1 MLDDISGVKGGWEK
15 VESGLKKMFVKEVV
29 GKLVVMQHFL
39 FGGVV
44 PAVEGMSVEDA
55 HVEEEGD
62 YLGHDGHEHG
72 EEEGEEGKGW
82 GDCCG
87 IKVPSNAGA
96 VGEMRKRMGTE
107 GLRRLPF
114 D

>member
-1 MLDDISGVKGGWEK
+1 MLDDISGVKQGWAKIYGGM
-15 VESGLKKMFVKEVV
+15 KKMFLSEVL

-39 FGGVV
+39 FGGLV
-44 PAVEGMSVEDA
+44 PAVEGMSDERDGADMPAAPPPGHQAHAHAHAADA
-55 HVEEEGD
+55 
-62 YLGHDGHEHG
+62 
-72 EEEGEEGKGW
+72 W

-87 IKVPSNAGA
+87 IKVPSSVGA
-96 VGEMRKRMGTE
+96 SQEMRKRMGAA

>member
-1 MLDDISGVKGGWEK
+1 MLDDISGVKEGWVK
-15 VESGLKKMFVKEVV
+15 VEGGMRKMFLGEVV

-39 FGGVV
+39 FGGLVR
-44 PAVEGMSVEDA
+44 AAEGMSVE
-55 HVEEEGD
+55 EEEEVEVQA
-62 YLGHDGHEHG
+62 GHGEGGHEGHSHD
-72 EEEGEEGKGW
+72 GKGW

-87 IKVPSNAGA
+87 IAVPSNAGA
-96 VGEMRKRMGTE
+96 VGEMRKRMGGE

>member
-1 MLDDISGVKGGWEK
+1 
-15 VESGLKKMFVKEVV
+15 MFLNEVL

-39 FGGVV
+39 FGGLV
-44 PAVEGMSVEDA
+44 PAVEGMSEEADV
-55 HVEEEGD
+55 VEEEQGAANAQMED
-62 YLGHDGHEHG
+62 AEGEHRVAEGHEDHFHN
-72 EEEGEEGKGW
+72 KDSW

-87 IKVPSNAGA
+87 IKVPSSVGA
-96 VGEMRKRMGTE
+96 VQEMRKRMGGDG